1 MLNQIFDSVFLDS
14 KSTINPGMLILS
26 IGVSLLLGILLAAV
40 YKYKTLYTKEFVLYT
55 KEFVITICLL
65 PSLIAIIIF
74 LVNGNVG
81 TSVAVAG
88 TFSLIRFRSAAGG
101 AKEILSIFIATAIGI
116 ATGMGLLLLATAF
129 TFLLSAMLIIYENT
143 DFTKASQTR
152 RQVIITVPDSLDYEY
167 LLEGIFSNTCTQVE
181 FSSLKT
187 LSKKKALEL
196 IYVVNLKAEISDK
209 NFIDRLLDYKH
220 DIEVSISRAATKK
233 KVL

>member
-40 YKYKTLYTKEFVLYT
+40 YKYKTLYT

-187 LSKKKALEL
+187 LSKKKTLEL

>member
-1 MLNQIFDSVFLDS
+1 MLNQIFDSVFSDS
-14 KSTINPGMLILS
+14 TTSINPGMLILS

-40 YKYKTLYTKEFVLYT
+40 YKYKTLYT

-129 TFLLSAMLIIYENT
+129 TLLLSAMLIIYENT
-143 DFTKASQTR
+143 EFTNASQTR
-152 RQVIITVPDSLDYEY
+152 RQVIITVPDNLNYEY
-167 LLEGIFSNTCTQVE
+167 LLEGIFANTCTQVE

-196 IYVVNLKAEISDK
+196 VYLVNLRPNVSDK
-209 NFIDRLLDYKH
+209 HFIDQLLGYKN
-220 DIEVSISRAATKK
+220 DVEVSISRTATKK

>member
-1 MLNQIFDSVFLDS
+1 MLNQIFDSVFSDS
-14 KSTINPGMLILS
+14 KTTVNPGMLILS
-26 IGVSLLLGILLAAV
+26 IGVSLILGILLAAV
-40 YKYKTLYTKEFVLYT
+40 YKYKTLYT

-74 LVNGNVG
+74 LVNGNLG

-129 TFLLSAMLIIYENT
+129 TLLLSAMLVLFENAE
-143 DFTKASQTR
+143 FTAASQTR
-152 RQVIITVPDSLDYEY
+152 RQVTITVPDDLDYEY
-167 LLEGIFSNTCTQVE
+167 LLEGIFINTCTHVE
-181 FSSLKT
+181 FSALKT

-196 IYVVNLKAEISDK
+196 AYLVDLRPNISDK
-209 NFIDRLLDYKH
+209 VFIDQLLAYKD
-220 DIEVSISRAATKK
+220 DIEVSISRTATKK
-233 KVL
+233 KAL

>member
-1 MLNQIFDSVFLDS
+1 MLNQIFDSVFSDS
-14 KSTINPGMLILS
+14 TTSINPGMLILS

-40 YKYKTLYTKEFVLYT
+40 YKYKTLYT

-129 TFLLSAMLIIYENT
+129 TLLLSAMLIIYENT
-143 DFTKASQTR
+143 EFTNASQTR
-152 RQVIITVPDSLDYEY
+152 NQD
-167 LLEGIFSNTCTQVE
+167 
-181 FSSLKT
+181 LKGG
-187 LSKKKALEL
+187 E
-196 IYVVNLKAEISDK
+196 EIDGG
-209 NFIDRLLDYKH
+209 H
-220 DIEVSISRAATKK
+220 CC
-233 KVL
+233 